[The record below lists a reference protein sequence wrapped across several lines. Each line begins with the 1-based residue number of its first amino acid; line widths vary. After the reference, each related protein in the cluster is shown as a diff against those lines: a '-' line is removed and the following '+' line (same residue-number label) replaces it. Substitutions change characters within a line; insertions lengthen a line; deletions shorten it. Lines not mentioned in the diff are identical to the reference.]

1 MRLPEKNSGEGTAPE
16 IFLCLICTK
25 YTFFAYL
32 YKMSVMQKEKL
43 RLIRKQKG
51 YTQQQVADFIATD
64 VSNYSRKESGD
75 VRIIPDEWEKL
86 ARFLEVPM
94 DEIYEEEE
102 TKLVVN
108 NDHPVYND
116 NSGTS
121 AGSINNQNNYSN
133 IPGSIIEN
141 LQGYIALL
149 KEENERLK
157 EELKNTPKGRK

>member
-1 MRLPEKNSGEGTAPE
+1 
-16 IFLCLICTK
+16 
-25 YTFFAYL
+25 
-32 YKMSVMQKEKL
+32 MQKEKL

-75 VRIIPDEWEKL
+75 VRIVKEEWDKL
-86 ARFLEVPM
+86 ARFLDVPL

-102 TKLVVN
+102 ATIVVN
-108 NDHPVYND
+108 NDHPIFND
-116 NSGTS
+116 QS
-121 AGSINNQNNYSN
+121 AGGINNQNQYNN

-149 KEENERLK
+149 KEENARLK
-157 EELKNTPKGRK
+157 EELKIHRVLQELRNNTV